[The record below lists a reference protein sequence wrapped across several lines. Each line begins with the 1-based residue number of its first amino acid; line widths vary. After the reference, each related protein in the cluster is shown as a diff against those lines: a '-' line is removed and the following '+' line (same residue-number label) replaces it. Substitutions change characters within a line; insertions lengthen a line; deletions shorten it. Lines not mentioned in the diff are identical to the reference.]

1 MECIYYVYM
10 YLKENGTPFYVGKG
24 KGNRHLA
31 HLQEAKKS
39 STKDTN
45 RLKINTIKKMLNEGK
60 EPKIVFIDKNINE
73 DSAFELEEF
82 LISEIGRID
91 LKTGTLTNLT
101 NGGDGAAGQSRDM
114 TGENNPNFGKTGELC
129 YWWGRKHT
137 EETKLKMSEVQ
148 TGRVMTEE
156 HKTNMR
162 KPKSEK
168 GRANIAKA
176 RKESL
181 YRPSEETK
189 LKLSLAGKGKP
200 SPLKGRKASE
210 ETKRK
215 ISESG
220 KGIPK
225 PKKICPHCN
234 RDIAVNTF
242 SRFHGDNC
250 KEKVEDVIE

>member
-24 KGNRHLA
+24 KSNRHLA
-31 HLQEAKKS
+31 HLQEARKP

-45 RLKINTIKKMLNEGK
+45 KLKINTIKKMLNEGK
-60 EPKIVFIDKNINE
+60 EPKIVFVDKNMDE

-91 LKTGTLTNLT
+91 LKTGTLTNLS
-101 NGGDGAAGQSRDM
+101 NGGEGAAGQSRDM
-114 TGENNPNFGKTGELC
+114 SGENNPNYKNRGELSPM
-129 YWWGRKHT
+129 WGRKHT
-137 EETKLKMSEVQ
+137 DETKLKSSLAQ
-148 TGRVMTEE
+148 KGKTLTDD
-156 HKTNMR
+156 HKANLR
-162 KPKSEK
+162 KPKSEE

-200 SPLKGRKASE
+200 SPLKGRKSSE

-215 ISESG
+215 ISDGG

-242 SRFHGDNC
+242 NRFHGNNC
-250 KEKVEDVIE
+250 KERIEDVIE